1 MPIDAKIIGRIA
13 PRDEVLEA
21 EICALIEAD
30 DKEISAMDAMAAWR
44 SERAEQ
50 RALEGEPTD
59 PFENGGDEEEEDDEE
74 DSEDDE
80 SWGEVVD
87 DIDHLVSLLMEAK
100 IVLRN
105 YQSGQW
111 EKETSKDFLD
121 SLANEIDLTIAQYV
135 DYYELDKLGE
145 KEQ

>member
-13 PRDEVLEA
+13 PRNEVLEA

-30 DKEISAMDAMAAWR
+30 DAEISAMDAMAAWR
-44 SERAEQ
+44 AEK
-50 RALEGEPTD
+50 AEYGEPTEPVED
-59 PFENGGDEEEEDDEE
+59 DDEE